1 MDMVTGKLRDAECQL
16 DQKANEY
23 SQAKV
28 QYQSAARAL
37 EDKLSILTADLHNSC
52 ERSNSL
58 EDQLNATHME
68 MKDLRESLDT
78 VHAQKMEAD
87 QFNADLQKKK
97 DVFEVQVHDLSDQ
110 LDVVSKGR
118 EEALTQVNV
127 LLAEKSTLECKLTEF
142 ERNMAELVNKSAH
155 LEQELESRVDLLR
168 QKEDAVSQLK
178 SDLEVALSNQET
190 ATVQLNDLLQQQE
203 KDGDEQSRIAK
214 MLTEAETEKEQLSIE
229 VKGIKEVLIDLKSE
243 LEASRIEE
251 IELRSQ
257 LEVALIENEQIKYVL

>member
-1 MDMVTGKLRDAECQL
+1 MTLFDGQVSSLEAKAVEQEETLSLMAGDLQQEQEHCSSLQREKTLLKDLLQKAETVKASQEAKIKQMNEMLCDMKSEKCTLLEDMDMVTGKLRDAECQL

-97 DVFEVQVHDLSDQ
+97 ITF
-110 LDVVSKGR
+110 
-118 EEALTQVNV
+118 
-127 LLAEKSTLECKLTEF
+127 
-142 ERNMAELVNKSAH
+142 
-155 LEQELESRVDLLR
+155 
-168 QKEDAVSQLK
+168 
-178 SDLEVALSNQET
+178 
-190 ATVQLNDLLQQQE
+190 
-203 KDGDEQSRIAK
+203 I
-214 MLTEAETEKEQLSIE
+214 
-229 VKGIKEVLIDLKSE
+229 
-243 LEASRIEE
+243 
-251 IELRSQ
+251 
-257 LEVALIENEQIKYVL
+257 